1 MLAVPA
7 LRKLRR
13 TAELSQQQF
22 ASLIDVPL
30 NTFRMWDSGLRP
42 TPPHLLERATIAA
55 LEHARDTE
63 LVSLDNLA
71 REFRV
76 HQRTLRAAAR
86 TGRLQ
91 VTFSSRSAFGRPI
104 RLATRAAGR
113 AFMRKDYRRYGG
125 QSPAVAPL
133 PSVPDDY
140 DERLKR
146 LRRRLRLTQHD
157 LARRIGAA
165 NKAVVYQWES
175 RKRTP
180 SPVFWKR
187 VEALGGARLDPRRTP
202 IASMGS
208 AADVSDS
215 RHLKAPCPEA
225 VSERFARPMARPPA
239 PGEECPRRAQL

>member
-1 MLAVPA
+1 VLAVST

-13 TAELSQQQF
+13 TAELSQQPF

-71 REFRV
+71 R
-76 HQRTLRAAAR
+76 LD
-86 TGRLQ
+86 
-91 VTFSSRSAFGRPI
+91 SR
-104 RLATRAAGR
+104 
-113 AFMRKDYRRYGG
+113 
-125 QSPAVAPL
+125 Q
-133 PSVPDDY
+133 
-140 DERLKR
+140 
-146 LRRRLRLTQHD
+146 
-157 LARRIGAA
+157 
-165 NKAVVYQWES
+165 
-175 RKRTP
+175 
-180 SPVFWKR
+180 
-187 VEALGGARLDPRRTP
+187 TP

-215 RHLKAPCPEA
+215 RHPKAPCPEA
-225 VSERFARPMARPPA
+225 VSERFARPMARPRA